1 MEPFTYFFNA
11 GITLA
16 AYSYYILAKRAL
28 DFNSVDDHLRS
39 KFAKY
44 DAAGV
49 NVAEYERLAAD
60 VARYER
66 YVARISN
73 QPVTSVKDDDD
84 D

>member
-1 MEPFTYFFNA
+1 M
-11 GITLA
+11 
-16 AYSYYILAKRAL
+16 
-28 DFNSVDDHLRS
+28 DDHLRS

-84 D
+84 